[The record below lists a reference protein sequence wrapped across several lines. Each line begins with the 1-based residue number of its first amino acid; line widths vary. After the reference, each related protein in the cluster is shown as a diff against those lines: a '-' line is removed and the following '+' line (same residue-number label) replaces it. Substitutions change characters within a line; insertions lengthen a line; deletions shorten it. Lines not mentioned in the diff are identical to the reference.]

1 MRFKDLKRQS
11 KPRRKRLAV
20 RSKKANLKNPRK
32 LTSKRRL
39 KKRRKLSLILMPAL
53 RKMDLHSSISM
64 TYLKIALSAA
74 ESLESM
80 QI

>member
-20 RSKKANLKNPRK
+20 RSKKANRKNQRK
-32 LTSKRRL
+32 PTTKRRL
-39 KKRRKLSLILMPAL
+39 KKRRKLNLILMPAL

-64 TYLKIALSAA
+64 TCLKIASSVA
-74 ESLESM
+74 ESLES
-80 QI
+80 IEI